1 MTVVRA
7 CHDSHDRR
15 RFDVS
20 KVGSVESRA
29 PVGAETQHR
38 SHTSL
43 VVSRNQVS
51 RLDLRN
57 ADGLERRSQRRRAR
71 QLCGGSLVYTWS
83 DSSSIS
89 PTISTLLYL

>member
-38 SHTSL
+38 FHTSL

-51 RLDLRN
+51 RLDLPN
-57 ADGLERRSQRRRAR
+57 ALRRDYGPT
-71 QLCGGSLVYTWS
+71 CCVYATTV
-83 DSSSIS
+83 
-89 PTISTLLYL
+89 PRLG